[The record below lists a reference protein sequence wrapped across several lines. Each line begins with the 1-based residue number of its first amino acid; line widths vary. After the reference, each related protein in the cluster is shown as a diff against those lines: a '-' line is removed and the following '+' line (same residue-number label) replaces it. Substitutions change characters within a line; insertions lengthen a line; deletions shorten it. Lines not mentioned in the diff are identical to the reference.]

1 MSNPTKYDPKWKER
15 RPQMKT
21 QTYECDDRAE
31 MPDFGMEYRH
41 ITGNIRQLRENL
53 SSLEEAIAILE
64 KTLGPILS
72 QELSEKSPGMTEPN
86 DPGMS
91 GMAEEIRVMVYTV
104 DELRRTVSMIRE
116 RVDI

>member
-1 MSNPTKYDPKWKER
+1 MNPTKYDPKWKER

-21 QTYECDDRAE
+21 QAYESDNRLDV
-31 MPDFGMEYRH
+31 PDFGPEYRH
-41 ITGNIRQLRENL
+41 ITGNIRQLREHL
-53 SSLEEAIAILE
+53 SQLEEAIAILE

-72 QELSEKSPGMTEPN
+72 PENVEKSPGMTEGT

-91 GMAEEIRVMVYTV
+91 GMAEELRIMVHTV
-104 DELRRTVSMIRE
+104 DALRRAVAMIRE